1 MTPSLYRT
9 ANISFLCC
17 KIKKKSYRKDLAIL
31 SFEQSV
37 GGSRRS
43 SKDLAA

>member
-1 MTPSLYRT
+1 MTPALYRT
-9 ANISFLCC
+9 ANISFLLQTS
-17 KIKKKSYRKDLAIL
+17 KKSYLKDLAIL